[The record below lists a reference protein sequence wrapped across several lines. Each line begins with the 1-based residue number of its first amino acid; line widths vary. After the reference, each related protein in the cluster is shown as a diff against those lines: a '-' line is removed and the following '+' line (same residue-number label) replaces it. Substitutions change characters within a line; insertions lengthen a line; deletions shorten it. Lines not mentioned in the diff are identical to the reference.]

1 MAVIALCELFIDFF
15 TPDFSQLQNS
25 FGAADIAVNNLFVQV
40 LISPE
45 VNLKTCLKNWQITLV
60 SQT

>member
-1 MAVIALCELFIDFF
+1 MAVIALCELFMDFF
-15 TPDFSQLQNS
+15 TSDFSQLQNS
-25 FGAADIAVNNLFVQV
+25 FGAADIAVNKLFVQV

-45 VNLKTCLKNWQITLV
+45 INLKTCLRSWQITLA